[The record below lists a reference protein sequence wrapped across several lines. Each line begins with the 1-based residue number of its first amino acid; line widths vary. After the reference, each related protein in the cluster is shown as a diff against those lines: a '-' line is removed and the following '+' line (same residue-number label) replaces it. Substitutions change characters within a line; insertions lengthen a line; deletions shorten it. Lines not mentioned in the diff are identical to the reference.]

1 MMAPC
6 NLKYMFSIKAGFP
19 ARYVAKTPAGYRIDV
34 EYRAQGSQP
43 EITTDCLAL
52 ALAWRDEI
60 QASLNPSVVSAF
72 YEKYCDVDRLAQQLP
87 EGERKTIAKYSS
99 LGPLVIRL
107 AALALGSEYSKV
119 VEELER
125 KALGRHEQVPA
136 LSSLLELWVTPGSTA
151 PQEPGSELKAFSE
164 LFVEA
169 LRDFFED
176 SDEPNRPW
184 LGIEG
189 RIVSGVDW
197 ALLRADGVME
207 FDGQLVLTDGP
218 LDDKKGKGVL
228 VNARTSGSV
237 DLCPKQDRPYSLDNA
252 VDMLRDSGY
261 GTGVGIALAI
271 RFEAPQESEPWASKK
286 YTRRKGQLKYI
297 RLSRGQFIGHG
308 RLEAFGSKNGGAHI
322 ALNVYQVEVS

>member
-1 MMAPC
+1 
-6 NLKYMFSIKAGFP
+6 
-19 ARYVAKTPAGYRIDV
+19 
-34 EYRAQGSQP
+34 
-43 EITTDCLAL
+43 
-52 ALAWRDEI
+52 
-60 QASLNPSVVSAF
+60 
-72 YEKYCDVDRLAQQLP
+72 
-87 EGERKTIAKYSS
+87 
-99 LGPLVIRL
+99 
-107 AALALGSEYSKV
+107 
-119 VEELER
+119 LER
-125 KALGRHEQVPA
+125 KHTGRHEHAAA
-136 LSSLLELWVTPGSTA
+136 LDSLLNLWTTDGSTA
-151 PQEPGSELKAFSE
+151 PEKPGPDLKAFAE

-169 LRDFFED
+169 LRDYFED

-237 DLCPKQDRPYSLDNA
+237 DLCPKQARPYSLDNA
-252 VDMLRDSGY
+252 VDMLKDSGY

-308 RLEAFGSKNGGAHI
+308 KLEAFGSKSGGAHI
-322 ALNVYQVEVS
+322 ALDVYQVEVS